1 MLRSTGVI
9 TTWVS
14 KVGLKKRLVKKQ
26 SGNKRSLLT
35 RGPRSKS
42 RTGDLIAALDLGS
55 NNCRLLIA
63 RPEKNGFKV
72 VDGFSKI
79 VRLGEGISSSGALSN
94 AAMERTMKAL
104 STCGELIVKNN
115 VKYGRYVATEACRAA
130 NNSKNFLSRV
140 EKEIGIAVETISS
153 IEEAELTVVGCRALF
168 DNTCPYTLMF
178 DVGGG
183 STEISWLRIKSKVKP
198 EIIDSISLPY
208 GVVNLTET
216 YGKPEISSKQYEIL
230 VETIKKSIE
239 PFEIKHSIK
248 EMIKAGKVSMLGTAG
263 TVTTIAAVQ
272 MGLKLYDREL
282 IDGSWLD
289 FSSIRN
295 ICRNLVNSNFEKR
308 ASYPCIGKN
317 RAELVVAGCGILE
330 AICETWS
337 IGCLRVADRGVREG
351 ILARLS
357 ELAIALEST
366 SVDKSFRVSMAHLLV
381 PKPKRQH

>member
-1 MLRSTGVI
+1 
-9 TTWVS
+9 
-14 KVGLKKRLVKKQ
+14 
-26 SGNKRSLLT
+26 
-35 RGPRSKS
+35 
-42 RTGDLIAALDLGS
+42 
-55 NNCRLLIA
+55 
-63 RPEKNGFKV
+63 
-72 VDGFSKI
+72 
-79 VRLGEGISSSGALSN
+79 
-94 AAMERTMKAL
+94 MERTMKAL
-104 STCGELIVKNN
+104 STCADLIVKND

-140 EKEIGIAVETISS
+140 EKEIGIALEIIPS

-168 DNTCPYTLMF
+168 DNACPYTLMF

-183 STEISWLRIKSKVKP
+183 STEISWLQIKSNVEP

-248 EMIKAGKVSMLGTAG
+248 AMIKAGKVSMLGTAG

-351 ILARLS
+351 ILTRLS

-366 SVDKSFRVSMAHLLV
+366 SVDKSFRVSVAHLLV
-381 PKPKRQH
+381 PKPKRQNRKHASK